1 MHYSSELLFDEG
13 QVPRLI
19 LSECIINIKINDK
32 AKSAICDHSRII
44 VLALLASSYEHTSS

>member
-19 LSECIINIKINDK
+19 LSECIIS
-32 AKSAICDHSRII
+32 KSTTRRSPRSVTIL
-44 VLALLASSYEHTSS
+44 V